1 VSGAAPARPE
11 LLRSLLAPFAPP
23 PARPELQDRA
33 EVDRL
38 YRRYRLQMILA
49 LTLGYGVS
57 YTCRLGLSV
66 VKKPLIDGGVFTA
79 DELGWIGAGFL
90 WTYALGKLFNG
101 FLADR
106 VNIRAF
112 IPAGL
117 VLSALVNL
125 AMGSSTIVVLSVLI
139 WAVNGWFQ
147 GFGGPA
153 CVVGV
158 TRWFA
163 PKERGT
169 MYGIWSMAHSIGE
182 GLTYFGIAT
191 LVTLTVWNAAFWG
204 PAAFCTLAAGVL
216 YLVLRDRPEVL
227 GLPPVRRWKGEDEE
241 PITERDRER
250 AKLSTGRAQLQ
261 LLRTPTIWV
270 LGLSSALM
278 YVTRY
283 AVNDWGVLYLQE
295 QHSMSMIEAGSL
307 VGLNTV
313 AGMFGSVVYGLVSD
327 RFFAARRPP
336 VTLLFGLAE
345 IGALLIIFFGPPGPV
360 VTLPLGF
367 TTLEIPVILGLG
379 FLLYGFTL
387 SGILAVLGGLFA
399 IDIADKRAAGAAM
412 GVIGTFSYLGA
423 GIQERVSGFLIGRG
437 TTMVDGVR
445 HYDFSAPVL
454 FWIGASVL
462 SAALAATLW
471 RVRARA

>member
-1 VSGAAPARPE
+1 LSVLGA
-11 LLRSLLAPFAPP
+11 LLAPFRPP
-23 PARPELQDRA
+23 PDRPPIEDRA
-33 EVDRL
+33 VVDRM
-38 YRRYRLQMILA
+38 YRRFRWQMILA

-66 VKKPLIDGGVFTA
+66 VKKPLIDGGIFSA
-79 DELGWIGAGFL
+79 EELGVISAGFL
-90 WTYALGKLFNG
+90 WTYALGKLCNG

-106 VNIRAF
+106 VNIRVF
-112 IPAGL
+112 IPVGL
-117 VLSALVNL
+117 ALSALVNL
-125 AMGSSTIVVLSVLI
+125 AMGSSTLFALSLVI
-139 WAVNGWFQ
+139 WALNGWFQ

-158 TRWFA
+158 TRWFG

-169 MYGIWSMAHSIGE
+169 MYGVWSMAHSIGE
-182 GLTYFGIAT
+182 GLTYFGTAT
-191 LVTLTVWNAAFWG
+191 LVTTTVWNAAFWG
-204 PAAFCTLAAGVL
+204 PGVFCVLMAAVLFLA
-216 YLVLRDRPEVL
+216 LRDRPEAL
-227 GLPPVRRWKGEDEE
+227 GLPPVRRWTGEDEE
-241 PITERDRER
+241 PVTERDRER

-261 LLRTPTIWV
+261 LLRTPAIWV

-283 AVNDWGVLYLQE
+283 AVNNWGVLYLQE
-295 QHSMSMIEAGSL
+295 SHGMSMIEAGSL

-327 RFFAARRPP
+327 RFFGARRPP

-345 IGALLIIFFGPPGPV
+345 IGALLIIFFGPPGPE

-367 TTLEIPVILGLG
+367 ATLRFPLVLAAG

-423 GIQERVSGFLIGRG
+423 GLQDVASGVLIGRG

-445 HYDFSAPVL
+445 HYDFSVPVL
-454 FWIGASVL
+454 FWIGASAL
-462 SAALAATLW
+462 SALLAATLW
-471 RVRARA
+471 RVRARS